1 MKNAFL
7 NEQEVRKKLSQF
19 ILQCDRFSM
28 GKLCHQFELEF
39 ANYQGSKHAVLFN
52 SGSSANLAILQ
63 TYLNLGKLKKG
74 DQVGFSALTWSTNAM
89 PIIQLGMEPVP
100 IDCDPSTL
108 NCMSTNLR
116 NSLKDFNLKAF
127 FATNVLGF
135 CGDLKNIQNL
145 CDEKNILFIE
155 DNCESLGT
163 ITNGKKTGS
172 FGEAA
177 SFSFYVAH
185 HMSTIEGGMVCTQ
198 DEEVDT
204 MLRMVRAHG
213 WDRNL
218 PEKTRRTLHMK
229 HKLESKFKANY
240 TFYDLGYNLR
250 PTEITGFLGLNQLQY
265 LEKSNSYRHK
275 TYKLLSETMQNNED
289 LRPPDY
295 KHIDFLSCFATPV
308 ISRTNKLRDYY
319 INRFQEAKIEI
330 RPIIA
335 GNIQNQPFFRKY
347 IGSSHQLLGADHLD
361 QNGFYCGLYPDI
373 TEEELQVIQ
382 SCLDRG

>member
-145 CDEKNILFIE
+145 CDEKNILFI
-155 DNCESLGT
+155 
-163 ITNGKKTGS
+163 
-172 FGEAA
+172 
-177 SFSFYVAH
+177 
-185 HMSTIEGGMVCTQ
+185 
-198 DEEVDT
+198 
-204 MLRMVRAHG
+204 R
-213 WDRNL
+213 
-218 PEKTRRTLHMK
+218 
-229 HKLESKFKANY
+229 
-240 TFYDLGYNLR
+240 
-250 PTEITGFLGLNQLQY
+250 
-265 LEKSNSYRHK
+265 
-275 TYKLLSETMQNNED
+275 
-289 LRPPDY
+289 
-295 KHIDFLSCFATPV
+295 
-308 ISRTNKLRDYY
+308 
-319 INRFQEAKIEI
+319 
-330 RPIIA
+330 
-335 GNIQNQPFFRKY
+335 
-347 IGSSHQLLGADHLD
+347 
-361 QNGFYCGLYPDI
+361 
-373 TEEELQVIQ
+373 
-382 SCLDRG
+382 